1 MESARAEAGRP
12 ARSRMLATP
21 ANGNESGS
29 GGTIVRFRA
38 RFGIARSPS
47 GRFGCCCCFGRGLR
61 EPQAPLLRS
70 GCGLLLAAAIAGWA
84 LGPRDPPPAPLDLLS
99 GSAALGAWLLGHG
112 CSRFHLSGC
121 GSSGRR
127 LKLSHGDRDQVAD
140 VVEPYAGRDNDV
152 GDVLALA
159 PEEGGNVVGEVL
171 DYARDWVAAQAD
183 GADLIA
189 GEEDH
194 QATASSVALRA
205 GHRR

>member
-84 LGPRDPPPAPLDLLS
+84 LGPRDTPPAPLDLLRS
-99 GSAALGAWLLGHG
+99 
-112 CSRFHLSGC
+112 
-121 GSSGRR
+121 
-127 LKLSHGDRDQVAD
+127 
-140 VVEPYAGRDNDV
+140 
-152 GDVLALA
+152 
-159 PEEGGNVVGEVL
+159 EEHTSEL
-171 DYARDWVAAQAD
+171 Q
-183 GADLIA
+183 
-189 GEEDH
+189 
-194 QATASSVALRA
+194 SLR
-205 GHRR
+205 HP